1 MLLSAGDLL
10 LDVIVTARRP
20 ADAMPDGIYIRPG
33 GSAANVAAWAA
44 AAGFQSSWMGRVGD
58 DAIGEYL
65 LRDLAHSGVAPHA
78 TRIKGV
84 ETGVVISWVGKRGN
98 RSMHSS
104 RAAAASVDLRAL
116 DLSTVREAT
125 AVHVSGYTAATA
137 AGFEAIKRVMLTAR
151 SARAFVSFDPSD
163 PNIVC
168 AVGSERLTKLLHDC
182 HVSLV
187 FANRREAQAMTGM
200 KTAGDAASSLARVVE
215 TAIVKDGG
223 RGCYLATGGTLAHIP
238 AVRVPAP
245 TDTTGAGDA
254 FAGAWLAAYL
264 RSAEPQDACVAGS
277 QAAAVAIQTIG
288 GRPQSGLMNQA
299 PPGPL
304 REQKPMR

>member
-1 MLLSAGDLL
+1 
-10 LDVIVTARRP
+10 
-20 ADAMPDGIYIRPG
+20 MPDGIYIRPG

-44 AAGFQSSWMGRVGD
+44 AAGLQSSWMGRVGD

-78 TRIKGV
+78 ARIKGV

-104 RAAAASVDLRAL
+104 RAAAASVDLSSL
-116 DLSTVREAT
+116 DLSAVRDAT

-137 AGFEAIKRVMLTAR
+137 DGFEAIKRVMLTAK

-163 PNIVC
+163 PNIVR
-168 AVGSERLTKLLHDC
+168 AVGPVRLMKLLNEC
-182 HVSLV
+182 RVSLI
-187 FANRREAQAMTGM
+187 FANRREARALTGA
-200 KTAGDAASSLARVVE
+200 KTAVDATSSLARIVE
-215 TAIVKDGG
+215 MAIVKDGG
-223 RGCYLATGGTLAHIP
+223 RGCYLATGGTVAHIP

-264 RSAEPQDACVAGS
+264 RSADPQDACLVGS
-277 QAAAVAIQTIG
+277 QAAALAIQTLG
-288 GRPQSGLMNQA
+288 GRPQSSLMSESPPAPLQA
-299 PPGPL
+299 
-304 REQKPMR
+304 RMPMQ